1 MSKTA
6 RIHIDGKDLLR
17 NGISMNEYN
26 KLTESR
32 QRNKESFGD
41 AISTVDRLIKD

>member
-32 QRNKESFGD
+32 KKKKESFGD